1 MTEQDNKQDFSEDW
15 APGQNVYKKQR
26 LYVRAISGFT
36 YSMAEQ
42 LKKLRSVP
50 RVTKAK
56 DLKFAKGPQY
66 FNCTILSPIH
76 EIAQSIFVHMVV
88 LTPGGVSQK
97 HGHVNEAIFYILDG
111 EGSDVHDGK
120 RADWKAGDIAIVP
133 NSTVHQHFNRSK
145 DKLARMLVL
154 KTKPFYHFMN
164 MLFQEVVEPQPN
176 TPVPGCEDFKPSIT

>member
-1 MTEQDNKQDFSEDW
+1 MAEKDNKQEFSEDW
-15 APGQNVYKKQR
+15 AAGQNVYKKQR

-50 RVTKAK
+50 RVIKAK

-66 FNCTILSPIH
+66 FNCTILSPLL

-88 LTPGGVSQK
+88 LTPGGISQK

-111 EGSDVHDGK
+111 EGYDVHDGK

-145 DKLARMLVL
+145 DKLARMLVI

-164 MLFQEVVEPQPN
+164 MLFQEVVEPQPK